1 MLHFPDLERD
11 LALNPGMSRENR
23 KRRIV
28 ELLYKQRFLLKIVD
42 FGFSKQLNFLEEEIF
57 TNCGT
62 PLNMA
67 PEIMNNRPY
76 NYKADL
82 WSIGVQIFLLLTG
95 SYPFI
100 ANTKEGLI
108 EKIDIGLY

>member
-1 MLHFPDLERD
+1 
-11 LALNPGMSRENR
+11 
-23 KRRIV
+23 
-28 ELLYKQRFLLKIVD
+28 
-42 FGFSKQLNFLEEEIF
+42 
-57 TNCGT
+57 
-62 PLNMA
+62 MA

>member
-1 MLHFPDLERD
+1 M
-11 LALNPGMSRENR
+11 
-23 KRRIV
+23 
-28 ELLYKQRFLLKIVD
+28 VD
-42 FGFSKQLNFLEEEIF
+42 FGFSKQLNFLEEEIL

-67 PEIMNNRPY
+67 PEIMNDRPY
-76 NYKADL
+76 NYKADI

-95 SYPFI
+95 TYPFI

-108 EKIDIGLY
+108 HRIDVGLYSINRQLQITSYCLDFINKLLQYEPVRRMDWN